1 MIFGC
6 TDYSQSLCFDQ
17 PSGMWLVCGAAC
29 YTHVSKCGCDAGSR
43 STSAFLR
50 EHIPQF
56 TRERERDDIIYNNTS
71 QVIIP

>member
-1 MIFGC
+1 MHELFPVIMFG
-6 TDYSQSLCFDQ
+6 Q
-17 PSGMWLVCGAAC
+17 PSGMWLVCVAAC

-56 TRERERDDIIYNNTS
+56 TRERERDGIIYNNTS
-71 QVIIP
+71 PVIIP